1 MRQINCLILDDED
14 LAIRLLMS
22 YIAKVPYLH
31 LVEAVKSGFEA
42 IDILNSK
49 EVDLVFVDIEM
60 PELTGME
67 FVKSLN
73 RKPAFIFVTAYREYA
88 ADAFELDAMDYL
100 VKPVSFERFLKSVN
114 KYFKTHVEH
123 AHTVPTSTLQLRADR
138 KIHQI
143 AISDIVY
150 MEGLKDYVKIYL
162 DNREMLIF
170 KETLASLQK
179 KLAPSGFI
187 RCHKSY
193 LIPVSK
199 IKAFNAEGI
208 ELGNKFIP
216 IGRSYKE
223 EVLKVLENL
232 E

>member
-1 MRQINCLILDDED
+1 MKQVNCLILDDED
-14 LAIRLLMS
+14 LAIRLLRS
-22 YIAKVPYLH
+22 YIEKVPYLH
-31 LVEAVKSGFEA
+31 LAGAVKSGFEA
-42 IDILNSK
+42 IDLLNSV

-67 FVKSLN
+67 FINSLN

-88 ADAFELDAMDYL
+88 ADAFELDAVDYL

-114 KYFKTHVEH
+114 KYLKIHPDPIEAISSPV
-123 AHTVPTSTLQLRADR
+123 VQLRADR

-143 AISDIVY
+143 TIADILYV
-150 MEGLKDYVKIYL
+150 EGLKDYIKIYL

-170 KETLASLQK
+170 KETLTSLQNR
-179 KLAPSGFI
+179 LASSGFI

-193 LIPVSK
+193 LIPVTK

-208 ELGNKFIP
+208 ELGDKFIP

-223 EVLKVLENL
+223 EVLRVLENR
-232 E
+232 

>member
-22 YIAKVPYLH
+22 YISRVPYLN
-31 LVEAVKSGFEA
+31 LVAAVKSGFEA
-42 IDILNSK
+42 IDIMNSK

-88 ADAFELDAMDYL
+88 ADAFELDAVDYL
-100 VKPVSFERFLKSVN
+100 VKPVSFERFLKTVN

-123 AHTVPTSTLQLRADR
+123 AQTVLPSTLQLRADR

-179 KLAPSGFI
+179 RLAPSGFI

-223 EVLKVLENL
+223 EVLKVLEKL

>member
-1 MRQINCLILDDED
+1 MKQVNCLILDDED
-14 LAIRLLMS
+14 LAIRLLRS
-22 YIAKVPYLH
+22 YVDKIPYLN
-31 LVEAVKSGFEA
+31 LVAAVNSGFEA
-42 IDILNSK
+42 IDILNSRD
-49 EVDLVFVDIEM
+49 VDLVFVDIEM

-67 FVKSLN
+67 FIRSLN

-88 ADAFELDAMDYL
+88 ADAFEIDAVDYL

-114 KYFKTHVEH
+114 KYFKTYPGKAEVMF
-123 AHTVPTSTLQLRADR
+123 TTTIQLRADR

-143 AISDIVY
+143 TIADINYV
-150 MEGLKDYVKIYL
+150 EGLKDYIKIYL

-170 KETLASLQK
+170 KETLTSLHKRLAS
-179 KLAPSGFI
+179 SGFI

-193 LIPVSK
+193 LVPISK

-208 ELGNKFIP
+208 ELGDRLIP

-223 EVLKVLENL
+223 EVLRALENR
-232 E
+232 